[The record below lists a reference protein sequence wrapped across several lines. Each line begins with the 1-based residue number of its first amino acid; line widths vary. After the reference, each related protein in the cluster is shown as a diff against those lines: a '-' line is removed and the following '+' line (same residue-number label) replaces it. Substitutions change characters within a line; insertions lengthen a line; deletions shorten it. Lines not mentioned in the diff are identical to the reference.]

1 MANRETPD
9 GRLPPY
15 REATFTEWRSV
26 PSEVRAALQ
35 AARLPQ
41 NFFGRRYTSRPVVE
55 AVEIPG
61 RGTVYRFGTEML
73 SCSIYWDPA
82 TGEVL
87 GRADRPIGPHDL
99 SSPGPLYF
107 VNSGLAQF
115 TETVR
120 AMLAAFPYYDR
131 SDSGVDDP
139 ERDPT
144 AVADDLRRTISL
156 IDPPAAE
163 ADDGFWDTFFWD
175 VGNGDFA
182 TQDVLY
188 LMGE

>member
-1 MANRETPD
+1 MANQGTP
-9 GRLPPY
+9 GRSLPQY

-26 PSEVRAALQ
+26 PSDVREALE

-41 NFFGRRYTSRPVVE
+41 DLFGGRYTSLPGVE

-61 RGTVYRFGTEML
+61 RGTLFRFGTEML

-107 VNSGLAQF
+107 VNSSLGQF
-115 TETVR
+115 AETVR

-131 SDSGVDDP
+131 YNLDIDDP
-139 ERDPT
+139 ERSPT
-144 AVADDLRRTISL
+144 AVADVLRRTIRR
-156 IDPPAAE
+156 IDPPAVE
-163 ADDGFWDTFFWD
+163 AHDGFWDTFYWD

-182 TQDVLY
+182 TQDVLDAT
-188 LMGE
+188 GD